1 MLIVV
6 TRGITTS
13 PEPLQRGSI
22 LLVMA
27 TRAESTIGDERVAL
41 LLIPDAIAACSLVSI
56 SVKRPPRLPLAPA
69 VAALVTLTACAS
81 PVDTPASPASSI
93 PEGAPAGAAIAPP
106 GSEAPSPS
114 SAPSTVLWRHEGA
127 EIVGLVGSAAYY
139 WDSEMGERGGI
150 VSLGIDDGQPLAKRS
165 IQGININGTPSFW
178 LAGQGEEFVT
188 SWGETPM
195 VLAPVAGK
203 GKGESGDLGVRWRGP
218 TGRWGD
224 ALIVG
229 DKLIVWDFKPRQAVV
244 AFSIRTGAEL
254 WQAPLVREANGVE
267 LEYDGESIIAVWQ
280 QYSATAPTPTVTIP
294 QRVRALEPESGASRW
309 TRDFKGHTGGITVA
323 GDTLLVAEDADLL
336 FLEGASGAL
345 IKRVA
350 TGHSPTIYPRF
361 QASGQTIFV
370 ALWDAVSAY
379 DAKSGERRWQH
390 PIELDGGP
398 AMALVGEHVLV
409 SGAHELVALDRTT
422 GRRAWA
428 VSLGIRPS
436 RLLANEHGV
445 VAVSGSA
452 VGFSLPAHFEPERAA
467 VRGRV
472 ELRCV
477 EAEAV
482 TVQVGAASTKLGA
495 DGRYSAVVETAG
507 LVRVSAMDESG
518 EMEEQRPYFPATEL
532 VRLTG
537 AGTYEVPTMTLDRCQ
552 G

>member
-13 PEPLQRGSI
+13 PEPHKRGSI

-81 PVDTPASPASSI
+81 PVDTPASPASPASSI

-398 AMALVGEHVLV
+398 AM
-409 SGAHELVALDRTT
+409 
-422 GRRAWA
+422 
-428 VSLGIRPS
+428 
-436 RLLANEHGV
+436 
-445 VAVSGSA
+445 
-452 VGFSLPAHFEPERAA
+452 
-467 VRGRV
+467 
-472 ELRCV
+472 
-477 EAEAV
+477 
-482 TVQVGAASTKLGA
+482 
-495 DGRYSAVVETAG
+495 
-507 LVRVSAMDESG
+507 
-518 EMEEQRPYFPATEL
+518 EL

-537 AGTYEVPTMTLDRCQ
+537 AGTYEVPTMTLLDGVGRRRLAMPLC
-552 G
+552 GDLRPPRLRPP